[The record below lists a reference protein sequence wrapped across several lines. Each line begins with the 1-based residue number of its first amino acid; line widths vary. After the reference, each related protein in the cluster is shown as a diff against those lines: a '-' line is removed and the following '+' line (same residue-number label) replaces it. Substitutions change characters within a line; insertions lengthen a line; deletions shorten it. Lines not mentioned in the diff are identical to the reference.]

1 MEILF
6 FVLGAVALISGG
18 LVVFQPHPL
27 RSALWLIVNF
37 FAVAGIYL
45 LAHAEFIAAIQVI
58 VYAGAII
65 VLFLFVIMLLNLRR
79 AEETPVMPY
88 YGQKLAGIYL
98 LAHAEFIAAI
108 QVIVY
113 AGAIMVLFLFVIM
126 LLNLRQPEATPKFP
140 FFGQKLGGII
150 LAAFTALILFYGFTQ
165 AKLPAAKEMAPGL
178 GNTESIARSLFTD
191 YLLPF
196 EVTSVLLLVAI
207 VGAVV
212 LAKTKLK

>member
-1 MEILF
+1 MQMIFFILA
-6 FVLGAVALISGG
+6 GVALISGG
-18 LVVFQPHPL
+18 LVVLQRQPL

-45 LAHAEFIAAIQVI
+45 LAHAEFIAAIQI
-58 VYAGAII
+58 
-65 VLFLFVIMLLNLRR
+65 
-79 AEETPVMPY
+79 
-88 YGQKLAGIYL
+88 
-98 LAHAEFIAAI
+98 
-108 QVIVY
+108 IVY

-126 LLNLRQPEATPKFP
+126 LLNLRQPEAEVRFMHI
-140 FFGQKLGGII
+140 GQKVGGII
-150 LAAFTALILFYGFTQ
+150 LAGFTVLLLVYGVMQ
-165 AKLPAAKEMAPGL
+165 VVLPAGKEAIPGM
-178 GNTESIARSLFTD
+178 GNTESIARLLFTD

>member
-1 MEILF
+1 MQTLF
-6 FVLGAVALISGG
+6 FILGAVALISGG
-18 LVVFQPHPL
+18 LVVFQRHPL

-58 VYAGAII
+58 VYAGAIM

-79 AEETPVMPY
+79 PEEEPAVPHI
-88 YGQKLAGIYL
+88 GQKLLGTVLAGFTGLIL
-98 LAHAEFIAAI
+98 
-108 QVIVY
+108 VY
-113 AGAIMVLFLFVIM
+113 AYRA
-126 LLNLRQPEATPKFP
+126 
-140 FFGQKLGGII
+140 
-150 LAAFTALILFYGFTQ
+150 
-165 AKLPAAKEMAPGL
+165 AKLPAGKEMVPGL
-178 GNTESIARSLFTD
+178 GNTETIARSLFTD

>member
-1 MEILF
+1 MQTLFLIL
-6 FVLGAVALISGG
+6 GGVALVSGG
-18 LVVFQPHPL
+18 LVVFQKHPL

-37 FAVAGIYL
+37 FAV
-45 LAHAEFIAAIQVI
+45 
-58 VYAGAII
+58 
-65 VLFLFVIMLLNLRR
+65 
-79 AEETPVMPY
+79 
-88 YGQKLAGIYL
+88 AGIYL

-126 LLNLRQPEATPKFP
+126 LLNLRQPEAEPKIP
-140 FFGQKLGGII
+140 FIGQKLGGIV
-150 LAAFTALILFYGFTQ
+150 LAGFAGLILIYGITRTVLTSG
-165 AKLPAAKEMAPGL
+165 KPMAPGL
-178 GNTESIARSLFTD
+178 GNTETIARSLFTD

-212 LAKTKLK
+212 LAKSKLR

>member
-1 MEILF
+1 MQMLF
-6 FVLGAVALISGG
+6 FILGGIALVSGA
-18 LVVFQPHPL
+18 LVVFQKHPL

-58 VYAGAII
+58 VYAGAI
-65 VLFLFVIMLLNLRR
+65 
-79 AEETPVMPY
+79 
-88 YGQKLAGIYL
+88 
-98 LAHAEFIAAI
+98 
-108 QVIVY
+108 
-113 AGAIMVLFLFVIM
+113 MVLFLFVIM
-126 LLNLRQPEATPKFP
+126 LLNIRQPEEEAKIP
-140 FFGQKLGGII
+140 FIGQKLTGII
-150 LAAFTALILFYGFTQ
+150 LAGFTGLILIYGVTRV
-165 AKLPAAKEMAPGL
+165 ALKTGKEMAPGL

-212 LAKTKLK
+212 LAKSKLK

>member
-1 MEILF
+1 METLF
-6 FVLGAVALISGG
+6 FVLAAVALISGG

-79 AEETPVMPY
+79 PEEAPKLPFI
-88 YGQKLAGIYL
+88 GQKFAGAVLAGF
-98 LAHAEFIAAI
+98 A
-108 QVIVY
+108 
-113 AGAIMVLFLFVIM
+113 
-126 LLNLRQPEATPKFP
+126 
-140 FFGQKLGGII
+140 
-150 LAAFTALILFYGFTQ
+150 ALIMIYAYTRV
-165 AKLPAAKEMAPGL
+165 KLPAAREMVPGL
-178 GNTESIARSLFTD
+178 GNTEMIARSLFTD

-196 EVTSVLLLVAI
+196 EVTSILLLVAI

-212 LAKTKLK
+212 LAKSKLK

>member
-1 MEILF
+1 METLF
-6 FVLGAVALISGG
+6 FVLGAVALISGA

-79 AEETPVMPY
+79 PEESPVMPY
-88 YGQKLAGIYL
+88 YGQKLAGI
-98 LAHAEFIAAI
+98 
-108 QVIVY
+108 V
-113 AGAIMVLFLFVIM
+113 
-126 LLNLRQPEATPKFP
+126 
-140 FFGQKLGGII
+140 
-150 LAAFTALILFYGFTQ
+150 LAAFAALVTIYAYTKV
-165 AKLPAAKEMAPGL
+165 KLPAAKEMVPGL
-178 GNTESIARSLFTD
+178 GNTESIAQGLFTN

-212 LAKTKLK
+212 LAKTRLK

>member
-1 MEILF
+1 MQILF
-6 FVLGAVALISGG
+6 FILGAVALVSGG
-18 LVVFQPHPL
+18 LVVFQKHPL

-58 VYAGAII
+58 VYAGAI
-65 VLFLFVIMLLNLRR
+65 
-79 AEETPVMPY
+79 
-88 YGQKLAGIYL
+88 
-98 LAHAEFIAAI
+98 
-108 QVIVY
+108 
-113 AGAIMVLFLFVIM
+113 MVLFLFVIM
-126 LLNLRQPEATPKFP
+126 LLNIRQPEDQPKIP
-140 FFGQKLGGII
+140 FIGQKMGGII
-150 LAAFTALILFYGFTQ
+150 LAGFTGLILIYGV
-165 AKLPAAKEMAPGL
+165 AKAALTTGKEAVPGL

-212 LAKTKLK
+212 LAKSKLK